1 MAISRAERRAGRTAR
16 VVAIFGDA
24 LAASVLDLLEL
35 TELAWHDCYGEITP
49 SEEMV
54 DDILLCSKGELA
66 QLIRVARQPYP
77 TGVTSK
83 WRQPKLGQ
91 PENQIRTRGS
101 EVGHHPTVVCQCPLL
116 GLAVPPSVR
125 GRADEVIE

>member
-1 MAISRAERRAGRTAR
+1 MAISRAERRAGRIAR

-24 LAASVLDLLEL
+24 LAASVLDLLKL

-66 QLIRVARQPYP
+66 QLIRVARQA
-77 TGVTSK
+77 VSD
-83 WRQPKLGQ
+83 WRDVKVAAA
-91 PENQIRTRGS
+91 EIRTTGKS
-101 EVGHHPTVVCQCPLL
+101 N
-116 GLAVPPSVR
+116 
-125 GRADEVIE
+125 

>member
-1 MAISRAERRAGRTAR
+1 MPISRAERRAGRIAR

-66 QLIRVARQPYP
+66 QLIRVARQAVSDWRD
-77 TGVTSK
+77 G
-83 WRQPKLGQ
+83 RQPKLGQ
-91 PENQIRTRGS
+91 PENQIRTRSS
-101 EVGHHPTVVCQCPLL
+101 EVG
-116 GLAVPPSVR
+116 
-125 GRADEVIE
+125 

>member
-1 MAISRAERRAGRTAR
+1 
-16 VVAIFGDA
+16 VAIFGDA

-66 QLIRVARQPYP
+66 QLIRVARQA
-77 TGVTSK
+77 VSD
-83 WRQPKLGQ
+83 WRDGKVAAA
-91 PENQIRTRGS
+91 EIRTAGKS
-101 EVGHHPTVVCQCPLL
+101 N
-116 GLAVPPSVR
+116 
-125 GRADEVIE
+125 

>member
-1 MAISRAERRAGRTAR
+1 MAISRAERRAGRIAR

-66 QLIRVARQPYP
+66 QLIRVARQAA
-77 TGVTSK
+77 SD
-83 WRQPKLGQ
+83 WRDVKVAAA
-91 PENQIRTRGS
+91 EIRTAGKS
-101 EVGHHPTVVCQCPLL
+101 N
-116 GLAVPPSVR
+116 
-125 GRADEVIE
+125 